1 MIAYHTVEALAR
13 LRAEDIARQ
22 CEMAARAAQL
32 SRPVGPGYRQRLAL
46 CLRAFARRLD
56 PVAEPSLP
64 PSASIALAP
73 SGHNTVWIQ
82 GCNSPHC

>member
-1 MIAYHTVEALAR
+1 MIAYHTVETLAR
-13 LRAEDIARQ
+13 LHAEEIARQ

-46 CLRAFARRLD
+46 RLRAFARRLD
-56 PVAEPSLP
+56 PMIEPPPP
-64 PSASIALAP
+64 PSAPIALA
-73 SGHNTVWIQ
+73 SSTHNTFWIQ